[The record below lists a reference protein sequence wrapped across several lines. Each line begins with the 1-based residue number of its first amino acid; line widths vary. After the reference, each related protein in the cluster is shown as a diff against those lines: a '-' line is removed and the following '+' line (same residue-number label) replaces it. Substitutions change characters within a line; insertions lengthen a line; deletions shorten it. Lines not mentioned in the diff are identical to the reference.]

1 MIPAAVE
8 MKFVG
13 KRLPKVDALEKIT
26 MGGRY
31 VFDLT
36 VPDML
41 YGKILRSPI
50 PHGRVNRIDA
60 SKLAGRPGIK
70 AVLTHEDVPRIKF
83 HPPTFHHSLARGAP
97 RDMLILEETVRFVGD
112 EVAAVAAISAR
123 EAEEALE
130 LIAVDYTELPFV
142 LDPIAALADDAPK
155 IHGDSNVAQ
164 EVNLGWGSVEDGFR
178 QADLVF
184 EDTYRT
190 TRVSACPME
199 PHVSL
204 CVPEPDGGL
213 TVHSSTQHIHGLQER
228 LAFALGL
235 PMNRI
240 RVVKPAYIGGGFGAK
255 LDMNNAEAICALLAL
270 KSRRPV
276 KIELTREEEF
286 VTTFRN
292 PIIIKLRTGVKRDG
306 TFTARHAEAVMDS
319 GGHVSHAGP
328 VLWLCGS
335 TFVAQYRSP
344 NARFQGRVVYTN
356 NPVGG
361 GYRGYGGPQAAFAV
375 EQHVD
380 LIAREL
386 GMDPFELRLK
396 NSWGVGEPNP
406 MLSKAGKITSYAFK
420 ECVDL
425 AKSLAQWDGLP
436 AWKRRGERGTKRG
449 VGVACLPI
457 WNSGCLGMPTVME
470 IGGAFVNVHP
480 DGSAGLVVAT
490 VDQGGGQNT
499 VFAQIVAEILTIPP
513 DTVQISAADSNNS
526 PVDAPIHASRGT
538 YSAGYAVVKA
548 TEDARDQ
555 ILKTGAAML
564 EADPRD
570 LELKDGSVVVKG
582 TDRKVS
588 IADVARRSQYHWP
601 GSAIVGKAS
610 VSPPSNPASSAV
622 QVALVEVDTESGR
635 VRVLKVVSVHDVGKA
650 INPAGVEGQVHGG
663 VRQGLGYALTEDLA
677 VHPETGVVQAK
688 DLLEYKMLTAA
699 DMPEISVGMVESNEP
714 TGPFGAKGVGEP
726 PLIPVAAA
734 VANAVHDAL
743 GIRVREL
750 PITDEKVLRL
760 LGKLGD

>member
-1 MIPAAVE
+1 

-13 KRLPKVDALEKIT
+13 ERLPKIDTLEKIT

-31 VFDLT
+31 VFNLA

-50 PHGRVNRIDA
+50 PHGRVKRIDT
-60 SKLAGRPGIK
+60 SKLERRPGIK
-70 AVLTHEDVPRIKF
+70 AVLTHKDAPPIKF
-83 HPPTFHHSLARGAP
+83 NPPTFHHSLARGAP
-97 RDMLILEETVRFVGD
+97 RDMLILEDAVRFVGD
-112 EVAAVAAISAR
+112 EVAAVAATSLR

-130 LIAVDYTELPFV
+130 LVDVDYEELPFV

-155 IHGDSNVAQ
+155 VHGDSNVAQ
-164 EVNLGWGSVEDGFR
+164 EVGLGWGNVEDGFP
-178 QADLVF
+178 QAALVF

-199 PHVSL
+199 PHV
-204 CVPEPDGGL
+204 CVCIPEPDGGL

-235 PMNRI
+235 PMNRV
-240 RVVKPAYIGGGFGAK
+240 RVVKPPYIGGGFGAK

-292 PIIIKLRTGVKRDG
+292 PIIIKLRSGVKRDG
-306 TFTARHAEAVMDS
+306 TFTARYAEAVMDS
-319 GGHVSHAGP
+319 GGHMSHAGP
-328 VLWLCGS
+328 VLWVCGS
-335 TFVAQYRSP
+335 TFIAQYRSP
-344 NARFQGRVVYTN
+344 NTRFQGRVVYTN

-375 EQHVD
+375 EQHMDV
-380 LIAREL
+380 IAREL
-386 GMDPFELRLK
+386 DMDPFELRLK
-396 NSWGVGEPNP
+396 NSWRVGDPNP

-425 AKSLAQWDGLP
+425 AKSLAQWDRLE
-436 AWKRRGERGTKRG
+436 AWKRQGEPGTKRG
-449 VGVACLPI
+449 VGAACLPI
-457 WNSGCLGMPTVME
+457 WNSGCIGMPTVME
-470 IGGAFVNVHP
+470 IGGAFVNVNP

-499 VFAQIVAEILTIPP
+499 VFAQMAAEILTIPP
-513 DTVQISAADSNNS
+513 ETVQISAADSNNS

-538 YSAGYAVVKA
+538 YSAGYAVMKA
-548 TEDARDQ
+548 AEDARDQ
-555 ILKTGAAML
+555 ILKTGAVML
-564 EADPRD
+564 EADLRD

-588 IADVARRSQYHWP
+588 IADVARRAQYHWP

-610 VSPPSNPASSAV
+610 VSPPSNPVSSAA
-622 QVALVEVDTESGR
+622 QIALVEVDTESGR

-677 VHPETGVVQAK
+677 VHPETGVVQAS

-699 DMPEISVGMVESNEP
+699 DMPEIAVGIVESNEP

-734 VANAVHDAL
+734 VANAVHDAV

-760 LGKLGD
+760 LGKFGD